1 MSVFLR
7 PNKKNLKNGQHYE
20 FMDVFITV
28 MDDAGFTA
36 AKIVALLNQ
45 LRDAFSVEDRWYM
58 VARSSKIIALREAA
72 DKRRDNFYGRLHAII
87 KAWAGS
93 GIDQMDAAATS
104 LKTVFDLY
112 KVKTSAQ
119 IDEESG
125 QLDNLISD
133 LSDADM
139 QAALQTLGISTLYDV
154 MVTAHQETKG
164 YRLEQGVEE
173 SEKVTGALKEARQ
186 TTDAIYDELTYLIE
200 AFAKTADDPAP
211 YEAFIKRWNGTLK
224 LYPQPGKNKEGSGSS
239 SSSQDSDDS
248 GNSGNTGSQGNSGN
262 AQEPGDTGNTGDSGD
277 TGNTGN
283 TGDSG
288 NTGNTGDSGNTGNSG
303 NTGGG
308 DDSGNDP
315 DNGME

>member
-1 MSVFLR
+1 
-7 PNKKNLKNGQHYE
+7 
-20 FMDVFITV
+20 
-28 MDDAGFTA
+28 
-36 AKIVALLNQ
+36 
-45 LRDAFSVEDRWYM
+45 
-58 VARSSKIIALREAA
+58 
-72 DKRRDNFYGRLHAII
+72 
-87 KAWAGS
+87 
-93 GIDQMDAAATS
+93 MDATAS
-104 LKTVFDLY
+104 KLKAVFTLY
-112 KVKTSAQ
+112 KVQTSAQ
-119 IDEESG
+119 IDQESG
-125 QLDNLISD
+125 KLDNLIKD
-133 LSDADM
+133 LAPSDM
-139 QAALQTLGISTLYDV
+139 QTAIQTLGVTPLYTE
-154 MVTAHQETKG
+154 MVAAQQQLKQL
-164 YRLEQGVEE
+164 RLDQGAEV

-248 GNSGNTGSQGNSGN
+248 GNSGNTGNSGDSGN
-262 AQEPGDTGNTGDSGD
+262 AGDAGDTGNTGDTGD

-303 NTGGG
+303 DSGGG

>member
-7 PNKKNLKNGQHYE
+7 PKKKNLKNGQHYE

-45 LRDAFSVEDRWYM
+45 LRDAFSVEDRGYL

-87 KAWAGS
+87 RAWAGS

-164 YRLEQGVEE
+164 YRLEQGIEE

-211 YEAFIKRWNGTLK
+211 YEAFIKRWNGTLS
-224 LYPQPGKNKEGSGSS
+224 LYADTIKNKEGSGSS

-248 GNSGNTGSQGNSGN
+248 GNSGNTGNSGDSGN
-262 AQEPGDTGNTGDSGD
+262 AGDAGDTGNTGDSGD

-303 NTGGG
+303 DSGGG

>member
-7 PNKKNLKNGQHYE
+7 PKKNNL
-20 FMDVFITV
+20 TV

-87 KAWAGS
+87 RAWAGS
-93 GIDQMDAAATS
+93 GIDQMDAAATI

-139 QAALQTLGISTLYDV
+139 QAALQTLGISPLYDV

-164 YRLEQGVEE
+164 YRLEQGIEE

-248 GNSGNTGSQGNSGN
+248 GNSGNTGNSGDSGN
-262 AQEPGDTGNTGDSGD
+262 AGDAGDTGNTGDSGD

-288 NTGNTGDSGNTGNSG
+288 NTGNTGDSGNTGNTGDS
-303 NTGGG
+303 GGG
-308 DDSGNDP
+308 DDSGD
-315 DNGME
+315 GME

>member
-1 MSVFLR
+1 
-7 PNKKNLKNGQHYE
+7 
-20 FMDVFITV
+20 
-28 MDDAGFTA
+28 
-36 AKIVALLNQ
+36 
-45 LRDAFSVEDRWYM
+45 M

-87 KAWAGS
+87 RAWAGS

-112 KVKTSAQ
+112 KLKTSAQ

-139 QAALQTLGISTLYDV
+139 QAALQTLGISTLYDE

-248 GNSGNTGSQGNSGN
+248 GNSGNTGNSGDSGN
-262 AQEPGDTGNTGDSGD
+262 AGDAGDTGNTGTPVTPATPEIPETPETRATPGIPEILEIPGIPAAVTTPETIPI
-277 TGNTGN
+277 TGW
-283 TGDSG
+283 SK
-288 NTGNTGDSGNTGNSG
+288 
-303 NTGGG
+303 
-308 DDSGNDP
+308 DP
-315 DNGME
+315 PPALPCREGVV